1 MRVARLAVVA
11 SLITVVLCSF
21 ASLATAQVTTAN
33 VRGSVKSAD
42 DGVPMAGAEVTLV
55 DESTG
60 SVKTATTNA
69 DGSFAFTNLQVGGPY
84 HVTATVMGFKSAEE
98 KNIFL
103 TSNKTRDVALGLRLA
118 EEVIEVSGTS
128 IARTTSGRTVVTAA
142 EIDALPSVG
151 RDPRDLV
158 RRNPEVSVEG
168 KDRTLSIGGNNTRFN
183 SITVDGIRQDD
194 DFGLN
199 ASGYPTRR
207 SPIALS
213 AVQELTVESSPF
225 DVHFGKFL
233 GGNVNI
239 VTKSGTNE
247 FKGSL
252 VGTYSSDSLLGNRS
266 RDDRI
271 NVDYSE
277 VRYGGTVGGP
287 IIKDKLHF
295 LISAEGLNA
304 TTPVSVGPK
313 GSGATNIVSRVSQ
326 FELENVVR
334 IAKEMYGFEAGV
346 PARSLNEGDL
356 KLLSKLDW
364 AINKQHRASVIYQR
378 TGGNSIQNGTASD
391 TFLPL
396 SSNWYDARDTL
407 NTFSGRLFS
416 DWSDRLSTQLEVN
429 TKLVSSLVPP
439 LNGNGFM
446 AATIRTCGQDPVP
459 GMSDGLTCAAGVP
472 TGTIALGPDEFR
484 HLNTLDND
492 IFHTKAE
499 ANYLSGNHLVT
510 AGAEYELLMIK
521 NLFVPG
527 SNGVVQFP
535 SLAAFEAKHP
545 NSIRYFNAIKTN
557 PDGTTTLDASSGAA
571 NWNSGTWTGYIQD
584 QYKLTPEV
592 TLQGGLR
599 LEVYQTH
606 DKITRNQNF
615 VDRNGFDNTAT
626 LNGLKILMP
635 RIGFSYLPID
645 KLNLRGGIGL
655 YSGGTPSV
663 WVSNNYT
670 NDGVR
675 TSTATLTDAT
685 QANKDI
691 IYNFDGR
698 NIPDG
703 LAALVKQGNGNV
715 DALDPDFKL
724 PSAWKFGTGADYSLD
739 LPGIGDAGKNIEM
752 RVNYTYSKTLHGV
765 TWNDLRRDNP
775 KLPNNDVNL
784 PIGTTPDGRPL
795 YAAGFLVNRG
805 YDMLLTNTSHGYGH
819 VASLQVQKGFPFG
832 LFVAASYAYQ
842 DVHEVNP
849 GTSSRSVSNYG
860 LAAVGDPNDPS
871 DAISNYQRKHR
882 FTGAAEFSRA
892 LVGQVV
898 KGPLWKE
905 MKTSV
910 GMFIESRSGQPF
922 SWTFG
927 ATENVVG
934 TRTDANGTKLGKIF
948 GEDTTFS
955 SRNRELFY
963 VPIPGDRLCTQD
975 MITTGCQVVLAT
987 GPNGITKAQFNSFLE
1002 KTGLLHYRGQVVPR
1016 NSSTSP
1022 WFTKIDMRFAQDLPN
1037 PLSGHRARF
1046 LLDLE
1051 NVGNLLNTKWGRA
1064 QAVPFPY
1071 ATPAVDLDYDRVNN
1085 RYVYSNLRSTNP
1097 TRVDVLQ
1104 SVWRVSLGLQYDF

>member
-21 ASLATAQVTTAN
+21 TALAMAQVTTAT

-252 VGTYSSDSLLGNRS
+252 VGTYASDSLLGSRT

-287 IIKDKLHF
+287 ILKNKLHF

-304 TTPVSVGPK
+304 TTPVSVGPL
-313 GSGATNIVSRVSQ
+313 GSSATNVVSKVSQ
-326 FELENVVR
+326 FELDNAVR

-356 KLLSKLDW
+356 KLLGKLDW
-364 AINKQHRASVIYQR
+364 AINKQHRASLIYQR

-407 NTFSGRLFS
+407 NTFSGRVFS
-416 DWSDRLSTQLEVN
+416 DWSDRLSTQAEVN
-429 TKLVSSLVPP
+429 AKLVSSLVPP

-446 AATIRTCGQDPVP
+446 AATIRTCGQDET
-459 GMSDGLTCAAGVP
+459 GMMGGLVCPTN

-484 HLNTLDND
+484 HVNTLDND

-510 AGAEYELLMIK
+510 LGAEYELLRIK
-521 NLFVPG
+521 NLFVPA
-527 SNGVVQFP
+527 SNGVVQYA
-535 SLAAFEAKHP
+535 SLAAFEMKQP
-545 NSIRYFNAIKTN
+545 TSIRYSNAIRTN
-557 PDGTTTLDASSGAA
+557 ADGTVTLDPNAGAA
-571 NWNSGTWTGYIQD
+571 NWNTGTWTGYVQD

-599 LEVYQTH
+599 LEVYQTG
-606 DKITRNQNF
+606 DKIARNQNF
-615 VDRNGFDNTAT
+615 VDRNGFDNTAS
-626 LNGLKILMP
+626 LDGLKILMP
-635 RIGFSYLPID
+635 RVGFSYLPTE
-645 KLNLRGGIGL
+645 KLNLRGGLGL

-663 WVSNNYT
+663 WVSNNYS

-675 TSTATLTDAT
+675 ISSVTCPSAACAGAMGTALITG
-685 QANKDI
+685 
-691 IYNFDGR
+691 FDGR

-715 DALDPDFKL
+715 DALDPNFKL
-724 PSAWKFGTGADYSLD
+724 PSSWKFGTGADYSLD
-739 LPGIGDAGKNIEM
+739 IPGAGNLGKNIELKL
-752 RVNYTYSKTLHGV
+752 NYTYSKTLHGV
-765 TWNDLRRDNP
+765 TWLDLRRDNL

-784 PIGTTPDGRPL
+784 PVGTTPDGRPL
-795 YAAGFLVNRG
+795 YANNYNVTRG
-805 YDMLLTNTSHGYGH
+805 YDMLLTNTTHGYGH
-819 VASLQVQKGFPFG
+819 VASVTVQKGFPFG
-832 LFVAASYAYQ
+832 LFVSGSYAYQ

-860 LAAVGDPNDPS
+860 LSAVADPNDPS

-892 LVGQVV
+892 LVGQVID
-898 KGPLWKE
+898 GPLWKE

-910 GMFIESRSGQPF
+910 GMFVESRSGQPF

-927 ATENVVG
+927 ATENVVAG
-934 TRTDANGTKLGKIF
+934 RSDSNGTKLGRIF

-963 VPIPGDRLCTQD
+963 VPIQGDRLCEQG
-975 MITTGCQVVLAT
+975 MITTGCQVVL
-987 GPNGITKAQFNSFLE
+987 NGIPKKKFNEFLQ
-1002 KTGLLHYRGQVVPR
+1002 KTGLLHYSGQIVPR
-1016 NSSTSP
+1016 NSSSSP

-1046 LLDLE
+1046 MLDLE
-1051 NVGNLLNTKWGRA
+1051 NVGNLLNHKWGRA
-1064 QAVPFPY
+1064 QAVPFPF